1 MSYRYMRLILMFD
14 LPFDTPDD
22 KKIYRHFRKF
32 LLNEGFIMH
41 QYSVYSKLLL
51 NDTAAKAME
60 NRLRK
65 NNPKQGH
72 ITLLKVTEKQ
82 YARMIYLHGERDSSI
97 ANSDNRIVF
106 LGDDDYGIS

>member
-14 LPFDTPDD
+14 LPVDTPED
-22 KKIYRHFRKF
+22 KKTYRQFRKF
-32 LLNEGFIMH
+32 LLSEGFIMH

-60 NRLRK
+60 KRLRK
-65 NNPKQGH
+65 NNPKRGN

-82 YARMIYLHGERDSSI
+82 YARMIYLHGARDTSI
-97 ANSDNRIVF
+97 ANSDRRIVY
-106 LGDDDYGIS
+106 LGEEE

>member
-14 LPFDTPDD
+14 LPVETPED
-22 KKIYRHFRKF
+22 KKTYRHFRKF
-32 LLNEGFIMH
+32 LLSEGFIMH

-60 NRLRK
+60 KRLRK
-65 NNPKQGH
+65 NNPKRGN

-82 YARMIYLHGERDSSI
+82 YARMIYLHGARDTSI
-97 ANSDNRIVF
+97 ANSDRRIVY
-106 LGDDDYGIS
+106 LGEEK